1 MVNKNN
7 SNNSGYY
14 DDERLNK
21 MDVFRSSHP
30 RLQLLSNKR
39 KKRRH
44 CECVKEAIEKQV
56 SVVNAHA
63 TSQNLNWECVGWQA
77 LPGQIYANEISAEV
91 KG

>member
-30 RLQLLSNKR
+30 RLQHLSNKR
-39 KKRRH
+39 KKDDT
-44 CECVKEAIEKQV
+44 V
-56 SVVNAHA
+56 SV
-63 TSQNLNWECVGWQA
+63 
-77 LPGQIYANEISAEV
+77 
-91 KG
+91 